1 MKKHGVTQA
10 IFKQMVEV
18 LQHPLASH
26 LTEDCKEMILAMLPH
41 SLCVP
46 SDLREEVQDS
56 AVKMFEEVV
65 ASVEANLKEALE
77 AEKGKVKTITDSKE
91 QLLSEVSKA
100 QEQLKD
106 AEKDLEEKN
115 QELTA
120 SSQAVVAAQTSL
132 SKKEE
137 EQKTGDASLLQT
149 EADKAE
155 LQKAFEGVFLMVEAG
170 ESTDSAAQL
179 KVFESAMKKLTMED
193 SLKMAILPVLQ
204 KPPAER
210 GGFDAT
216 VISEFQSIFEAK
228 LRDLSEMLQQGAPER
243 QARQLCVDQAR
254 AQLEEAET
262 KQKECSGEL
271 LASKQKQK
279 EATSALKEVEAS
291 VASYE
296 ATLKAAMDV
305 QDEKQKDLD
314 GFVETTMKG
323 FTNLKER
330 VSVKRQKE
338 LAAEAK
344 AKAIEADA
352 EAKAAAAAAEGAEGA
367 VEDAAEPREVAVLAG
382 A

>member
-46 SDLREEVQDS
+46 SDLREDVQNS

-77 AEKGKVKTITDSKE
+77 AEKGKVKTIIDSKE

-120 SSQAVVAAQTSL
+120 SSQAVVAAKTSL

-344 AKAIEADA
+344 AKAIEAEA
-352 EAKAAAAAAEGAEGA
+352 EAKAAAEGAEGA
-367 VEDAAEPREVAVLAG
+367 VEDATEPREVAVLAG

>member
-46 SDLREEVQDS
+46 SDLREDVQNS

-77 AEKGKVKTITDSKE
+77 AEKGKVKTIIDSKE

-120 SSQAVVAAQTSL
+120 SSQAVVAAKTSL

-367 VEDAAEPREVAVLAG
+367 AEDAEPREVAVLAG

>member
-1 MKKHGVTQA
+1 MKKYGVTQA
-10 IFKQMVEV
+10 AFKQMVEV
-18 LQHPLASH
+18 LQHPLAGH
-26 LTEDCKEMILAMLPH
+26 LTEDCKQMILAMLPH

-46 SDLREEVQDS
+46 SDQREEVQNL

-65 ASVEANLKEALE
+65 ASVEGHLKEALE
-77 AEKGKVKTITDSKE
+77 AEKSKVKTITDSKE
-91 QLLSEVSKA
+91 QLLSDVSKA

-106 AEKDLEEKN
+106 AEKDLEQKN

-120 SSQAVVAAQTSL
+120 SSQAVVAAKTFL

-137 EQKTGDASLLQT
+137 EQTTGDASLLQT

-179 KVFESAMKKLTMED
+179 KVFESAMKKLTMEE

-216 VISEFQSIFEAK
+216 VLSEFQNIFEAK
-228 LRDLSEMLQQGAPER
+228 LREFSEMLQQGAPER

-305 QDEKQKDLD
+305 QDEKQKDVD
-314 GFVETTMKG
+314 SFVETTMKG

-330 VSVKRQKE
+330 VSLKRQKE

-344 AKAIEADA
+344 AAIEAEA
-352 EAKAAAAAAEGAEGA
+352 EAKAAPAAEGA

>member
-1 MKKHGVTQA
+1 
-10 IFKQMVEV
+10 
-18 LQHPLASH
+18 
-26 LTEDCKEMILAMLPH
+26 
-41 SLCVP
+41 
-46 SDLREEVQDS
+46 
-56 AVKMFEEVV
+56 MFEEVV
-65 ASVEANLKEALE
+65 ASVEGHLKEALE
-77 AEKGKVKTITDSKE
+77 AEKSKVKTITDSKE
-91 QLLSEVSKA
+91 QLLSDVSKA

-106 AEKDLEEKN
+106 AEKDLEQKN

-120 SSQAVVAAQTSL
+120 SSQAVVAAKTFL

-137 EQKTGDASLLQT
+137 EQTTGDASLLQT

-170 ESTDSAAQL
+170 EFTDSAAQV
-179 KVFESAMKKLTMED
+179 KVFESAMKKLTMEE

-216 VISEFQSIFEAK
+216 VLSEFQNIFEAK
-228 LRDLSEMLQQGAPER
+228 LRELSEMLQQGAPER

-279 EATSALKEVEAS
+279 EVTSALKEVEAS

-305 QDEKQKDLD
+305 QDEKQKDVD
-314 GFVETTMKG
+314 SFVETTMKG

-330 VSVKRQKE
+330 VSLKRQKE

-344 AKAIEADA
+344 AAIEAEA
-352 EAKAAAAAAEGAEGA
+352 EAKAAPAAEGA

>member
-46 SDLREEVQDS
+46 SDLREEVQNS

-65 ASVEANLKEALE
+65 ASVEANLKEAFE

-91 QLLSEVSKA
+91 QLLSEVLKA
-100 QEQLKD
+100 QEQLKE

-120 SSQAVVAAQTSL
+120 SSQAVVAAKTSL

-291 VASYE
+291 VTSYE

-314 GFVETTMKG
+314 GFVETTMKA

-352 EAKAAAAAAEGAEGA
+352 EAKAAAAAEGAEGA

>member
-1 MKKHGVTQA
+1 MKKYGVTQA
-10 IFKQMVEV
+10 AFKQMVEV
-18 LQHPLASH
+18 LQHPLAGH
-26 LTEDCKEMILAMLPH
+26 LTEDCKQMILAMLPH

-46 SDLREEVQDS
+46 SDQREEVQNL

-65 ASVEANLKEALE
+65 ASVEGHLKEALE
-77 AEKGKVKTITDSKE
+77 AEKSKVKTITDSKE
-91 QLLSEVSKA
+91 QLLSDVSKA

-106 AEKDLEEKN
+106 AEKDLEQKN

-120 SSQAVVAAQTSL
+120 SSQAVVAAKTFL

-137 EQKTGDASLLQT
+137 EQTTGDASLLQT
-149 EADKAE
+149 EADKTE

-179 KVFESAMKKLTMED
+179 KVFESAMKKLTMEE

-216 VISEFQSIFEAK
+216 VLSEFQNIFEAK
-228 LRDLSEMLQQGAPER
+228 LRELSEMLQQGAPER

-254 AQLEEAET
+254 AQLEEAKT

-305 QDEKQKDLD
+305 QDEKQKDVD
-314 GFVETTMKG
+314 SFVETTMKG

-330 VSVKRQKE
+330 VSLKRQKE

-344 AKAIEADA
+344 AAIEAEA
-352 EAKAAAAAAEGAEGA
+352 EAKAAPAAEGA

>member
-1 MKKHGVTQA
+1 LKKHGVTQA

-46 SDLREEVQDS
+46 SDLREDVQNS

-77 AEKGKVKTITDSKE
+77 AEKGKVKTIIDSKE

-115 QELTA
+115 HELTA
-120 SSQAVVAAQTSL
+120 SSQAVVAAKTSL

-262 KQKECSGEL
+262 KQK
-271 LASKQKQK
+271 
-279 EATSALKEVEAS
+279 ATSALKEVEAS

-367 VEDAAEPREVAVLAG
+367 AEDAEPREVAVLAG